1 MSIATPVIA
10 DRIFPKSLATNVALV
25 FGGAALTALA
35 AQIQV
40 PMWPVPMT
48 MQTFAVLL
56 VAATLGA
63 KRGAL
68 SLSLYL
74 AMGAAGLPVFASAK
88 SLTGVLPTAGYLVG
102 FVAAAAVVGW
112 LASKGFTKNPLKV
125 ALSFVLGSAVI
136 YAFGVSG
143 LMLALGLDLQSAIAA
158 GVIPFLVGDAA
169 KAALAA
175 ALLPAAWK
183 LTK

>member
-1 MSIATPVIA
+1 MSIATPLIV
-10 DRIFPKSLATNVALV
+10 DRIFPKSIATNVGLV
-25 FGGAALTALA
+25 VSGAALTAIA
-35 AQIQV
+35 AQIQI

-56 VAATLGA
+56 VAAALGA

-74 AMGAAGLPVFASAK
+74 AMGAAGLPVFAGAK

-102 FVAAAAVVGW
+102 FVAAAAVVGF
-112 LASKGFTKNPLKV
+112 LAAKGFSKSPLKV
-125 ALSFVLGSAVI
+125 AAIFALGSATI
-136 YAFGVSG
+136 YGFGVAG
-143 LMLALGLDLQSAIAA
+143 LMIALGMDLSTAISA
-158 GVIPFLVGDAA
+158 GVIPFLIGDAV

-183 LTK
+183 LVR